1 METTSDSGSDKYSLS
16 MQNSNMFVRSASV
29 CSLQSSVSTV
39 IRDFHLTLIYKSF
52 RVGYPE
58 KARIPGLLCKS
69 CITPSSFKPRLQPF
83 CVASTILS
91 WFLFIKG
98 DEKLNLTREINTQFP
113 KCFLDVYQGFN
124 DWKIQSSR
132 PFT

>member
-1 METTSDSGSDKYSLS
+1 

-39 IRDFHLTLIYKSF
+39 IRFHLTLIYKSF

-69 CITPSSFKPRLQPF
+69 CMHHAFFIQTEIATLLRCKYNFKL
-83 CVASTILS
+83 A
-91 WFLFIKG
+91 FIH
-98 DEKLNLTREINTQFP
+98 
-113 KCFLDVYQGFN
+113 QG
-124 DWKIQSSR
+124 
-132 PFT
+132 